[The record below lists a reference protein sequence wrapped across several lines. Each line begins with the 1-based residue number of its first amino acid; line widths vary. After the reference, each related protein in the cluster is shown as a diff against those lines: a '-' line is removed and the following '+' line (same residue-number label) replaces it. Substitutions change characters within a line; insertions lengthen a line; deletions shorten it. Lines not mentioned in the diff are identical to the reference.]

1 MKSSFGKIHAF
12 TLVELLVVIA
22 IIGILISLLL
32 PAVQA
37 AREAARRMQCT
48 NQLKQLGLAVHNYHD
63 TYKACPVSG
72 IGGSENHSPFIGL
85 LPYFE
90 QTARYEL
97 LSSVGFN
104 ANPYGSNRA
113 FFGKLNLLACPSDGQ
128 TSSIGDNDYTP
139 SNYCFSLGDYC
150 PYYYWGSSD
159 YYSSRNPRTLF
170 PECYLLRY
178 NNARNFSAASD
189 GLSNTLILS
198 ERCTSLGTGQDLNV
212 KTAIIG
218 EVNVWT
224 EPPSFCLS
232 YKNGNTFHTDMLSDS
247 VQPWSGQGYY
257 FGYEKF
263 NCVYFNTILPPNS
276 ISCDF
281 GYAKS
286 PGVYTG
292 LLPPTSYHTGGA
304 NAALG
309 DGAVQFVSDTV
320 QTDINAV
327 RVDSRNGGQNW
338 GYEKNVSGA
347 SPYGVWGAMGS
358 INGGE
363 SVTIF

>member
-1 MKSSFGKIHAF
+1 
-12 TLVELLVVIA
+12 
-22 IIGILISLLL
+22 
-32 PAVQA
+32 
-37 AREAARRMQCT
+37 MQCT

-63 TYKACPVSG
+63 GNKACPVSG

-97 LSSVGFN
+97 LSSIGFN
-104 ANPYGSNRA
+104 ASPYGTNRA
-113 FFGKLNLLACPSDGQ
+113 YFGKLGLLACPSDGQ

-150 PYYYWGSSD
+150 PYYYYGASD

-170 PECYLLRY
+170 PECWQLKY
-178 NNARNFSAASD
+178 NKPRNFSAATD

-212 KTAIIG
+212 KTAVIG
-218 EVNVWT
+218 EVNVWN
-224 EPPSFCLS
+224 EPPSHCLS
-232 YKNGNTFHTDMLSDS
+232 YKDGNTFKKDMISDS
-247 VQPWSGQGYY
+247 VQPWSGQGRY
-257 FGYEKF
+257 FGYETF
-263 NCVYFNTILPPNS
+263 ICVYFNTILPPNS

-281 GYAKS
+281 SYAKS
-286 PGVYTG
+286 PGPYTA
-292 LLPPTSYHTGGA
+292 LIPPMSYHTGGA
-304 NAALG
+304 NATLG

-327 RVDSRNGGQNW
+327 RVDSRTGGQNW
-338 GYEKNVSGA
+338 GYEKNVSGP
-347 SPYGVWGAMGS
+347 SPYGIWGAMGS

-363 SVTIF
+363 SAAIF